1 MTDTP
6 KQPTGRVVRMETT
19 KGLIRFGLY
28 EAETPITTGNFA
40 GLVERGFYNGLT
52 FHRVEPGFCAQ
63 GGCPEGTG
71 MGGSEKRIPLE
82 ISPDLKHDAA
92 GVVAM
97 ARSADPNSARSQFY
111 FTLGPASF
119 LDGGYAVFGRVIEGL
134 DVVMDL
140 RIGDTMLDV
149 TLEGSEGVPAPVA
162 PKKRQAGLMTALPAQ
177 AASSKAPPVEVAVDE
192 TDAADESDASDEADE
207 GDGDTETA
215 DEADWADDP
224 A

>member
-1 MTDTP
+1 MTDSP
-6 KQPTGRVVRMETT
+6 KQPTGRIVRMETT

-28 EAETPITTGNFA
+28 EAEAPITTGNFA

-63 GGCPEGTG
+63 GGDPEGTG

-82 ISPDLKHDAA
+82 IDPALKHDAA

-111 FTLGPASF
+111 FTLGPAAF

-134 DVVMDL
+134 DVVQDL
-140 RIGDTMLDV
+140 RIGDAMLVV
-149 TLEGSEGVPAPVA
+149 TLEGSAGTAPAA
-162 PKKRQAGLMTALPAQ
+162 PKKQRQAGLMQALTATEPE
-177 AASSKAPPVEVAVDE
+177 AA
-192 TDAADESDASDEADE
+192 
-207 GDGDTETA
+207 TETA
-215 DEADWADDP
+215 DVPPEGEPAAAADPEAAESGADP
-224 A
+224 E

>member
-1 MTDTP
+1 MTDSP
-6 KQPTGRVVRMETT
+6 KQPTGRIVRMETT

-28 EAETPITTGNFA
+28 EAEAPITTGNFA
-40 GLVERGFYNGLT
+40 GLVEREFYNGLA

-63 GGCPEGTG
+63 GGDPEGTG

-82 ISPDLKHDAA
+82 ICPDLKHDAA

-97 ARSADPNSARSQFY
+97 ARSSDPNSARSQFY
-111 FTLGPASF
+111 FTLGPADF

-140 RIGDTMLDV
+140 AVGDAMLV
-149 TLEGSEGVPAPVA
+149 VSLEGTAAATAPAA
-162 PKKRQAGLMTALPAQ
+162 PRKRRAGLMSALPATEP
-177 AASSKAPPVEVAVDE
+177 AAPSEATAAAP
-192 TDAADESDASDEADE
+192 
-207 GDGDTETA
+207 ETA
-215 DEADWADDP
+215 ESGADP